1 MVRYISLLLFIGL
14 AWGQDVLVAVDGK
27 EHKGKL
33 LEQEEEYLFFL
44 PDGAKQAQKL
54 PIRLIKEIRL
64 SNKEILDFGNDLVI
78 FIPEVSGIQKNIKK
92 NESENQNNK
101 IPKLLHSNIKF
112 LPPKFISSQIK
123 KSMISYE
130 YKFTG
135 INPFLRYDGSALVI
149 GYLGLRLGESIHE
162 SIYLEQDR
170 DVGIIALSP
179 SLIGVG
185 YMVYLKKRHQ
195 RNFWED
201 ERKSFIELTSNIDLS
216 TKKRLESY
224 NEQLSYTAAD
234 YHIDRY
240 KPYLNFIPRVINSFL
255 FTSSLVIFENIILG
269 DYLGISND
277 ILYLTTASNF
287 IFVAP
292 LIDKILQKRYYEKE
306 KEGYTAGMDDNQKSI
321 FSSRF
326 DEKVKKSTIN
336 NANIAKANKKYLRSY
351 YCSLGAIGLVLIY
364 DAIRNAGFHPGQV

>member
-1 MVRYISLLLFIGL
+1 MVRYFTLLLFIGL
-14 AWGQDVLVAVDGK
+14 AWGQDVLVAVNGK
-27 EHKGKL
+27 EYKGKL
-33 LEQEEEYLFFL
+33 LEQEDEYLFFL

-64 SNKEILDFGNDLVI
+64 GNKETLDVGNDLVT
-78 FIPEVSGIQKNIKK
+78 FDSEVSGIQKHIKK
-92 NESENQNNK
+92 NESGNQNIE
-101 IPKLLHSNIKF
+101 IPKTFDSNIEF
-112 LPPKFISSQIK
+112 LSPKMISSQIK
-123 KSMISYE
+123 KSMKSYE
-130 YKFTG
+130 EQYTG
-135 INPFLRYDGSALVI
+135 IRPLLKHSGTSLAL
-149 GYLGLRLGESIHE
+149 GYLGLRLGEF
-162 SIYLEQDR
+162 IYENTYEDIDNGEGDL
-170 DVGIIALSP
+170 GNLLILSP
-179 SLIGVG
+179 SLIGIGSVS
-185 YMVYLKKRHQ
+185 YYKKINQ
-195 RNFWED
+195 RKFWIN
-201 ERKSFIELTSNIDLS
+201 ERESFIQSTSNSDLS

-224 NEQLSYTAAD
+224 YDAKLSHTAAD
-234 YHIDRY
+234 YHIERY

-255 FTSSLVIFENIILG
+255 FTYSLVIFENSILG

-336 NANIAKANKKYLRSY
+336 NANIAKANKKYLWSY
-351 YCSLGAIGLVLIY
+351 YSCLGAIGLVLII
-364 DAIRNAGFHPGQV
+364 DAIRNVGF

>member
-1 MVRYISLLLFIGL
+1 MVRYFTLLLFIGL

-64 SNKEILDFGNDLVI
+64 GNKETLDVGNDLVT
-78 FIPEVSGIQKNIKK
+78 FDSEVSGIQKHIKK
-92 NESENQNNK
+92 NESRNQNIE
-101 IPKLLHSNIKF
+101 IPKTFDSNIEF
-112 LPPKFISSQIK
+112 LLPKMISSQIK
-123 KSMISYE
+123 KSMESYE
-130 YKFTG
+130 DG
-135 INPFLRYDGSALVI
+135 IRPLLKHSGTSLAI
-149 GYLGLRLGESIHE
+149 GYLGLRLGESIQKINE
-162 SIYLEQDR
+162 TDGAMGNL
-170 DVGIIALSP
+170 IILSP
-179 SLIGVG
+179 SLIGIGSVS
-185 YMVYLKKRHQ
+185 YYKKINQ
-195 RNFWED
+195 RKFWIN
-201 ERKSFIELTSNIDLS
+201 ERESFIQSTSNSDLNV
-216 TKKRLESY
+216 KKRLELY
-224 NEQLSYTAAD
+224 NEQLSYTAAA
-234 YHIDRY
+234 YHIERY

-255 FTSSLVIFENIILG
+255 FTYSLVIFENSILG

-336 NANIAKANKKYLRSY
+336 NANIAKANKKYLWSY
-351 YCSLGAIGLVLIY
+351 YSPLGAIGCAFLIY
-364 DAIRNAGFHPGQV
+364 NGMIFLEAIGLSM

>member
-1 MVRYISLLLFIGL
+1 MVRCLSLLLFIGL

-64 SNKEILDFGNDLVI
+64 GNKETLDFGNDLVT
-78 FIPEVSGIQKNIKK
+78 FDSEVSGIQKHIKK
-92 NESENQNNK
+92 NESGNQNIE
-101 IPKLLHSNIKF
+101 IPKTFDSNIEF
-112 LPPKFISSQIK
+112 LSPKIISSQIK
-123 KSMISYE
+123 KSMESYE
-130 YKFTG
+130 EEYTG
-135 INPFLRYDGSALVI
+135 IRPLLKHSGTSLAI
-149 GYLGLRLGESIHE
+149 GYLGLRLGQSIHE

-195 RNFWED
+195 RKFWED

-255 FTSSLVIFENIILG
+255 FTYSLVIFENIILG

-306 KEGYTAGMDDNQKSI
+306 KEGYTADNQKSI

-336 NANIAKANKKYLRSY
+336 NANIAKANKKYLGSY
-351 YCSLGAIGLVLIY
+351 YSCLGAIGLVLMV
-364 DAIRNAGFHPGQV
+364 DAITSGSWAG